1 MIARLAGQVVEVA
14 VDGVVLD
21 VAGVGYMVSCSRRTL
36 GKLPAVGGTATLHTE
51 MRQRD
56 ELPHLYGFADKRE
69 RESFRLLTTVQGVGA
84 RVALAVLSALS
95 PDELA
100 NAILAGDKAQLSR
113 ADGVGP
119 RLAAR
124 IAAELRERVA
134 ALGGGAALA
143 AADGGGNGAAGA
155 AGGASADAISALVNL
170 GYGRAE
176 AFAAVS
182 RASRTLAA
190 NAAVEALIPAALKE
204 LAK

>member
-1 MIARLAGQVVEVA
+1 MIARLVGQIVEVA
-14 VDGVVLD
+14 VESVVLD
-21 VAGVGYMVSCSRRTL
+21 VGGVGYAVSCSRRTL
-36 GKLPAVGGTATLHTE
+36 GRLPPVGGTATLHIE
-51 MRQRD
+51 MRLRD
-56 ELPHLYGFADKRE
+56 ELPHLYGFADRRE

-95 PDELA
+95 PDELVD
-100 NAILAGDKAQLSR
+100 AILAGDKAQLSR

-124 IAAELRERVA
+124 IAAELRERA
-134 ALGGGAALA
+134 SLLGGG
-143 AADGGGNGAAGA
+143 GVPPA
-155 AGGASADAISALVNL
+155 AGGGEAAATASASADTISALVNL

-182 RASRTLAA
+182 RASRGLAA
-190 NAAVEALIPAALKE
+190 DAAVEALIPAALKE